1 MPYKKDVVLLTES
14 LSSLPTDWDGREAIL
29 ELRRRDYNWRQM
41 EWIGFYFETLC
52 RDAIKNIFDVPGRRY
67 GRTVFDCARGINWD
81 MKASAIKT
89 DRHTAILNDVAAT
102 DASIAEFG
110 RHGVI
115 LALLD
120 VEYNDENRSF
130 QKWHSELKGGLSEY
144 ERDRIA
150 RNATSR
156 YRKTHAV
163 LHQILLLTI
172 SADNKHIL
180 GTHRQGHKSDGRP
193 REPKYCLDIGRADT
207 IEAGRVDFRRISPEP

>member
-1 MPYKKDVVLLTES
+1 MRFWNCAAAIT
-14 LSSLPTDWDGREAIL
+14 TGGRWNGS
-29 ELRRRDYNWRQM
+29 D
-41 EWIGFYFETLC
+41 FETLC

-120 VEYNDENRSF
+120 VEYNDKNRSF

-172 SADNKHIL
+172 SADNIFSV
-180 GTHRQGHKSDGRP
+180 R
-193 REPKYCLDIGRADT
+193 IGRDT
-207 IEAGRVDFRRISPEP
+207 TPMDAPESRNIVLT